1 MVRDKI
7 SINSEE
13 IDDQIIIKSD
23 GYPTYHF
30 ANVIDD
36 HLMKITHVMR
46 GEEWLPSTPKHV
58 ILYDFFDWDLPKF
71 IHLPL
76 LLNKDRSK
84 LSKRQGD
91 VAVED
96 YLKKGFLPEAIINFV
111 VLLGWNPKNEKEFFT
126 LDELTKEF
134 SIKNIQKSGAIF
146 DIKKLEWINSHY
158 LKNKEVNEI
167 AKLAKSFF
175 INKNIDISNDKK
187 FLSIINYVRQ
197 RVHTLEEMPVEA
209 KMFYEEIN
217 FSLEQLKIINNNE
230 SQKLLKMILIALKN
244 EPNCDGNRF
253 KQIAMESGKKLSLKG
268 KDLFYPLRTALYG
281 NSDGPD
287 IPIIYSIL
295 EKNEIINR
303 LLKVIND

>member
-23 GYPTYHF
+23 GYATYHF

-46 GEEWLPSTPKHV
+46 GEEWLPSTPKHI

-146 DIKKLEWINSHY
+146 DIKKLKWINSYY
-158 LKNKEVNEI
+158 LKNKDVNEI

-217 FSLEQLKIINNNE
+217 FSPEQLKIINNHI
-230 SQKLLKMILIALKN
+230 SQKLLKMILSKLKN
-244 EPNCDGNRF
+244 EPNCDANRF
-253 KQIAMESGKKLSLKG
+253 KQIAMESGEKLNLKG
-268 KDLFYPLRTALYG
+268 KDLFHPLRIALYG
-281 NSDGPD
+281 KPDGPD

-303 LLKVIND
+303 LLKVVNG